1 MASLLDKVGT
11 LIRANLHSLVDEA
24 LKKNSVAVLDEYI
37 RQAENNLEDLED
49 AAATVGGNVRT
60 LERKY
65 QEYQEKA
72 DELDRNIDILLT
84 KGKEELAVAAQT
96 KLNSTRRLA
105 DDYKAQWEQQQ
116 REYQAL
122 INAKLKLEAKLTT
135 IKQEREELQ
144 ALLELAKSKEIT
156 AKAIKSLDDVVGVGD
171 ADIARI
177 GDSIRARLD
186 KASARSE
193 LAASRLEDQMDEV
206 LERSAIDIQLEER
219 KRRLGL
225 EG

>member
-1 MASLLDKVGT
+1 MEKVST
-11 LIRANLHSLVDEA
+11 LIRANLHALVDEA

-65 QEYQEKA
+65 NEFQVKA
-72 DELDRNIDILLT
+72 DELDRSIDLLLQ
-84 KGKEELAVAAQT
+84 KGKEDLAVAAQS
-96 KLNSTRRLA
+96 KLNSTARLVEQ
-105 DDYKAQWEQQQ
+105 YKEQWERQQ

-156 AKAIKSLDDVVGVGD
+156 AKAIQSLDDVVGMGD

-193 LAASRLEDQMDEV
+193 LAASRLEEQMDEV
-206 LERSAIDIQLEER
+206 LERGAIDAQLEER

-225 EG
+225 TE

>member
-206 LERSAIDIQLEER
+206 LERSAIDVQLEER